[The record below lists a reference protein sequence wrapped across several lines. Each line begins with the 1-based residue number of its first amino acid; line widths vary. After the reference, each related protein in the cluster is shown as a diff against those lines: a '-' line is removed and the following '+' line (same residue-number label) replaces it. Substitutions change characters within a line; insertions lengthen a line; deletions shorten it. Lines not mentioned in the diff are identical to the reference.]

1 MSHILTVFQEKILL
15 LRNLCSYSVHSGTN
29 DFYSQYKASYKVYP
43 QKSNFV
49 AGFTF
54 HKAEQYYT
62 QRSQLTVFWRVLV
75 GKPQENV
82 AEVCRSDVYKDCEIP
97 WQKDWQIHILRGEPR
112 ISGCMDTDV
121 ERTDG
126 AQLTEDMNGT
136 KKGGRVGKNM
146 GRLKRRM
153 QRITFSRS
161 KNWNSWSTANWSLLP
176 YLLLIIMA
184 CCSCTVF

>member
-1 MSHILTVFQEKILL
+1 MSHILSVFQEKILL

-29 DFYSQYKASYKVYP
+29 DFYSQYKASYKAYP

-82 AEVCRSDVYKDCEIP
+82 AEACRSDVYKDCEIP
-97 WQKDWQIHILRGEPR
+97 W
-112 ISGCMDTDV
+112 
-121 ERTDG
+121 
-126 AQLTEDMNGT
+126 
-136 KKGGRVGKNM
+136 
-146 GRLKRRM
+146 
-153 QRITFSRS
+153 
-161 KNWNSWSTANWSLLP
+161 
-176 YLLLIIMA
+176 
-184 CCSCTVF
+184 